1 MDILIGTPLSLRC
14 RLLVIRTA
22 WSMRDFAGTFR
33 VLFFGRTGPF
43 TGSVRAKQLAEIAEA
58 RS

>member
-1 MDILIGTPLSLRC
+1 MDILIDTPLSLRC
-14 RLLVIRTA
+14 RLLVVRAA
-22 WSMRDFAGTFR
+22 WSMRDFRGTFR

-43 TGSVRAKQLAEIAEA
+43 TGSARARQLAEFAGV

>member
-1 MDILIGTPLSLRC
+1 MDILIDTPLSLRC
-14 RLLVIRTA
+14 RLLVIRAA
-22 WSMRDFAGTFR
+22 WSMRDFRGTFR
-33 VLFFGRTGPF
+33 VLLFGRTGPL